1 MEIEEDQVRGVTV
14 DAIEE
19 LVGVGEAADVGVPG
33 SREHAFQQFDVGS
46 AVVDHQDPRIR
57 TRGFGSI
64 G

>member
-1 MEIEEDQVRGVTV
+1 VEIEEDEVRGVTV
-14 DAIEE
+14 DAIQE
-19 LVGVGEAADVGVPG
+19 LVRVREAADVGVPG

-46 AVVDHQDPRIR
+46 AVVDHQDPSVR